1 VTDRFPPLGTSTVI
15 PFEAQIVFT
24 YHAFRYEKVV
34 SLVPSGGGN
43 NMNLVALAVLSAVYA
58 FWLWMMVLVHRRY
71 AGSKNERLAM
81 TLTFYSLG
89 VAAPLILLG
98 KERWELPAP
107 GWLRKLGGFSSG
119 AVKRFER
126 RPEGPEEE
134 PGISFIRYDGQPL
147 LPQTA
152 RMKKRDA
159 PLTIAGLLLQQ
170 AIRERATDV
179 HLEPEP
185 DQLRVRF
192 RIDGVLQTRQSYPIE
207 VAPGIISALKVLAGE
222 DMSERRRGQDGSFSA
237 LLDGRSIDFR
247 TATTGTLHGEKMLI
261 RILDRKASLKGMS
274 ALGLRKQ
281 TYRRLKSLLDRPSG
295 MLIVCGP
302 TGSGKTTTLYAA
314 LQETDTIRK
323 NVVTIEDPIEYNLE
337 NVTQMNI
344 NEKAGITFASLL
356 RATLRQDP
364 DVVMVGEIR
373 DKETA
378 EIAMQAALTGHLVYT
393 TIHANDTVSCIF
405 RLLDLSVRPSLI
417 ATAVTAILAQ
427 RLVRKLCK
435 NCRVAREATPR
446 DAELLKADISH
457 VSTLYEPVGCERCYG
472 TGYRG
477 RTGVFELLVLDDHLR
492 DLIQRKASITELRTA
507 AKTSGLIS
515 LKWDAVAKA
524 LRGITSVEEALGV
537 TQ

>member
-1 VTDRFPPLGTSTVI
+1 
-15 PFEAQIVFT
+15 
-24 YHAFRYEKVV
+24 
-34 SLVPSGGGN
+34 
-43 NMNLVALAVLSAVYA
+43 MNLVALVVLSAVYA
-58 FWLWMMVLVHRRY
+58 FWLWMMVLVHRHY
-71 AGSKNERLAM
+71 AGRPAM

-89 VAAPLILLG
+89 VAAPLMLLG
-98 KERWELPAP
+98 KERWGLPAP
-107 GWLRKLGGFSSG
+107 GWLRKLGGLSSG
-119 AVKRFER
+119 ALKRVER
-126 RPEGPEEE
+126 RPQGPEE
-134 PGISFIRYDGQPL
+134 GLSISFIRHDGQPL

-152 RMKKRDA
+152 RMKRRDAPLTIAGLLLQQAIRERRRDA

-192 RIDGVLQTRQSYPIE
+192 RIDGVLQARQSYPIE
-207 VAPGIISALKVLAGE
+207 AAPGIISALKVLAGE

-247 TATTGTLHGEKMLI
+247 TATTGTSHGEKMLI
-261 RILDRKASLKGMS
+261 RILDRKASLKSMS

-281 TYRRLKSLLDRPSG
+281 TYRRLKSLLDTPSG

-314 LQETDTIRK
+314 LQETDAIRK

-337 NVTQMNI
+337 NVTQLNI

-373 DKETA
+373 DRETA

-393 TIHANDTVSCIF
+393 TVHAKDTISCIF
-405 RLLDLSVRPSLI
+405 RLLDLSVRPYLI
-417 ATAVTAILAQ
+417 ATSVTAILAQ

-446 DAELLKADISH
+446 DAELLKADISD

-477 RTGVFELLVLDDHLR
+477 RTGVFELLVLDDRLR
-492 DLIQRKASITELRTA
+492 DLVQKKASITELRTA

-515 LKWDAVAKA
+515 LKLDAVAKA

-537 TQ
+537 TR